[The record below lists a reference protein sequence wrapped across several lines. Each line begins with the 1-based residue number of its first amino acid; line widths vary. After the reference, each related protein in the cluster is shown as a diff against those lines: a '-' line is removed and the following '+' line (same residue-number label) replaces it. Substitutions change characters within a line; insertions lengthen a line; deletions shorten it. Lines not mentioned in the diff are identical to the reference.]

1 MPSQLSETTG
11 YSCAGGWSSPKT
23 GQGNKG
29 VFLQIICYNL
39 QKVNVGSEGGLQ
51 LLSLKKKEKK
61 KNLNHD
67 FQRSM
72 IKFLF
77 GC

>member
-23 GQGNKG
+23 GQGNKA

-39 QKVNVGSEGGLQ
+39 QKVNVGSEGELQ

-67 FQRSM
+67 FQRSV